1 MPLLLRLALALP
13 CSVLLAVVS
22 DGMALAGPLAAD
34 KQPAAD
40 RAPKAK
46 RGVQVAAAAS
56 QHVGAPYRPG
66 GASPAGGFDCS
77 GLVRYAY
84 GKVGV
89 NVPHSSLDQATSGRA
104 IERDKLRRGDL
115 LVFRD
120 TYRPGPSHTGIFVGD
135 GRFVHA
141 ADERAGVTVSRL
153 TDAYWVAHYHG
164 ARRPSA

>member
-89 NVPHSSLDQATSGRA
+89 DVPHSSLDQATSGRA
-104 IERDKLRRGDL
+104 IKRDKLHPGDL
-115 LVFRD
+115 LIFQN
-120 TYRPGPSHTGIFVGD
+120 TYRPGPSHTGIYLGD

-141 ADERAGVTVSRL
+141 ADERRGVTINGVQESYWASR
-153 TDAYWVAHYHG
+153 YYG
-164 ARRPSA
+164 ARRPGG